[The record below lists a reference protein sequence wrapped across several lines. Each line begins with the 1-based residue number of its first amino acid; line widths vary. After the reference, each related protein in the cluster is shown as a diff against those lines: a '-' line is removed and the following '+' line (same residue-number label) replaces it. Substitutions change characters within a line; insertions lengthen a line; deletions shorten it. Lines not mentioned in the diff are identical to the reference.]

1 MSLFI
6 CSKCGCVEDN
16 NYCTIGIQYI
26 DGEVVDNG
34 FPNLTVE
41 EMCSDKSEEDVEDN
55 VKKPGMLCSECN
67 TGTWHG
73 KFEKRQPEGVEVL
86 ISKFSKCGYI
96 VPLDHVVK
104 LVKDDNV
111 PCGYNL
117 DPVIYTMIKQSNGNL
132 LKHPLYSIYIKFQD
146 TFNYD
151 AVNELNEIADLLNPT
166 EDEEKR
172 IREISLMAM
181 GNDGLMKAA
190 AESKQMSEPK
200 VRQRDKIPQE
210 TQDMLMKKAEEKRER
225 KRLKK
230 EASK

>member
-6 CSKCGCVEDN
+6 CSKCGCVEN
-16 NYCTIGIQYI
+16 TNCCTMGIQYV

-34 FPNLTVE
+34 FPNMGPM
-41 EMCSDKSEEDVEDN
+41 EMRGYRNPDNIDDKSE
-55 VKKPGMLCSECN
+55 PMMLCSECN
-67 TGTWHG
+67 TGKWHG
-73 KFEKRQPEGVEVL
+73 EFEKRQAEPVEIL
-86 ISKFSKCGYI
+86 ISKFSKLSYI
-96 VPLDHVVK
+96 TPLDHVVK

-200 VRQRDKIPQE
+200 VRQRDKVPQE
-210 TQDMLMKKAEEKRER
+210 TQEMLMKKAEEKRER